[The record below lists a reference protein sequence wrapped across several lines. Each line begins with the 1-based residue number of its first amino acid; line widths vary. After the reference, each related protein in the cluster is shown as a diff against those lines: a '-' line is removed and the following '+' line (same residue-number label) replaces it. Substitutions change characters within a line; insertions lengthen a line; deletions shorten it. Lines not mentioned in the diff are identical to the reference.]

1 LQILFLKGSRSLLMY
16 WQNNY
21 EPGSIASIVLLLR
34 RSVQRF
40 FQHWTI
46 ALQFTQSEAKG
57 RTLVRSYH
65 YSAIMKTLFLLFSL
79 SFVTT
84 ISIAQQPDKYI
95 LLKPDRVFDGE
106 TMQSGWVVLVKN
118 NKIEQAG
125 AMIFKLPAGTEI
137 IELKGMTLL
146 PGLIEGHSHLFLHP
160 YNETSWDDQ
169 VLKESRAERTA
180 RAVNHAKATLMA
192 GFTTVRDLG
201 TEGAMYDDVGLKK
214 AIEKGVIPGPRM
226 IVATRAIVVKGTY
239 GPKSPSPD
247 VELPQGAEEV
257 AGLEEL
263 SKAVRSQIGHGADL
277 VKVYAD
283 YRYGPNGEAQPTFSQ
298 LELQSAV
305 DIASGSG
312 RKVVA
317 HASTTEG
324 MKRAI
329 NAGISTIE
337 HGDGGTE
344 DVFKLMKEKNVALCP
359 TLAAGAAIQQYRGW
373 KKGIDPEPQ
382 SITNKKKN
390 FQLALQTGVTICMGG
405 DVGVFS
411 HGDNAR
417 EMELMVEYGMKP
429 IDVLRS
435 ATSINAD
442 VFGYG
447 EKIGRI
453 KKDLFA
459 DLIAVDADPSIDIKN
474 IRKIK
479 LVMKDGVIFKKE

>member
-1 LQILFLKGSRSLLMY
+1 MKKHFLIIGFFIV
-16 WQNNY
+16 NY
-21 EPGSIASIVLLLR
+21 T
-34 RSVQRF
+34 F
-40 FQHWTI
+40 
-46 ALQFTQSEAKG
+46 
-57 RTLVRSYH
+57 
-65 YSAIMKTLFLLFSL
+65 
-79 SFVTT
+79 
-84 ISIAQQPDKYI
+84 AQQADKYI

-106 TMQSGWVVLVKN
+106 TMQTGWVVLVKN
-118 NKIEQAG
+118 NRIEQTG
-125 AMIFKLPAGTEI
+125 SMMFKLPAGTEI

-180 RAVNHAKATLMA
+180 RAVNHANATLMA

-214 AIEKGVIPGPRM
+214 AIDKNVIPGPRM
-226 IVATRAIVVKGTY
+226 IVATRAIVAKGTY
-239 GPKSPSPD
+239 GPRSPSPD

-263 SKAVRSQIGHGADL
+263 TKAVRSQIGHGADL
-277 VKVYAD
+277 IKVYAD
-283 YRYGPNGEAQPTFSQ
+283 YRYGPNGEAQPTFSE
-298 LELQSAV
+298 LELGWIVGNTTS
-305 DIASGSG
+305 SG

-317 HASTTEG
+317 HASTPEG

-337 HGDGGTE
+337 HGDGGNDE
-344 DVFKLMKEKNVALCP
+344 VFKLMKEKNVALCP
-359 TLAAGAAIQQYRGW
+359 TLAAGDAIQQYRGW
-373 KKGIDPEPQ
+373 KKGIDGEPA
-382 SITNKKKN
+382 SIINKKKS
-390 FQLALQTGVTICMGG
+390 FQLALRAGVKICMGG
-405 DVGVFS
+405 DVGVFA

-435 ATSINAD
+435 ATSVNAA

-447 EKIGRI
+447 DKIGRI
-453 KKDLFA
+453 KKDLLA
-459 DLIAVDADPSIDIKN
+459 DLIAVEGDPSADIKT
-474 IRKIK
+474 IRKVF
-479 LVMKDGVIFKKE
+479 LVMKDGVIYKKS